1 MISGKAV
8 GSIYDK
14 TSPEIENLQRTIAS
28 KVNDLN
34 GRVQILIYFDEAQEL
49 MKAQDTAQE
58 SLYLAFRSVLND
70 HRDHPLFTLFLST
83 VPHIAQYV
91 PPVITTR
98 VYSHKLGEPKA
109 PITGTPF
116 DCAPDILVEE
126 YAYDREEI
134 AQPHFMARFGR
145 PL

>member
-1 MISGKAV
+1 M
-8 GSIYDK
+8 
-14 TSPEIENLQRTIAS
+14 
-28 KVNDLN
+28 KV
-34 GRVQILIYFDEAQEL
+34 
-49 MKAQDTAQE
+49 QDTAQN

-70 HRDHPLFTLFLST
+70 HRDYPLFTLFLST

-91 PPVITTR
+91 PPLGPIR
-98 VYSHKLGEPKA
+98 GWFSKSGEPKA

-116 DCAPDILVEE
+116 DCAPDILVAE
-126 YAYDREEI
+126 YAHDREEI